1 MAFVVWLSRCS
12 DLKVGEM
19 FSQKPMIDGS
29 RSLEITMLVAGI
41 DFVLGQ
47 CAAGISQ
54 YASDT
59 TIVELQL
66 FGDESYP
73 LWAVF
78 YPGMMFQ

>member
-1 MAFVVWLSRCS
+1 
-12 DLKVGEM
+12 
-19 FSQKPMIDGS
+19 MIDGS

-47 CAAGISQ
+47 WAAGICQ

-73 LWAVF
+73 L
-78 YPGMMFQ
+78 

>member
-1 MAFVVWLSRCS
+1 
-12 DLKVGEM
+12 
-19 FSQKPMIDGS
+19 MIDGS

-47 CAAGISQ
+47 WAAGICQ

-73 LWAVF
+73 IVGCVLSRDDVSVKH
-78 YPGMMFQ
+78 